1 MNRRE
6 FVKNS
11 CLACLS
17 ATGMAMLS
25 SCTATRYISGTLGND
40 GLTLDANEFITK
52 RKGEAVYRSF
62 VIVRNEALQYPVC
75 VYRFGE
81 NEYAALLMQCTHQ
94 GTELQAS
101 GDRLQCPAHGS
112 EFDNRGIVKT
122 GPADKGLRSF
132 PVTLS
137 NNQLFI
143 DLRAV

>member
-17 ATGMAMLS
+17 AGGMAMLS
-25 SCTATRYISGTLGND
+25 SCSATSYITGTLGND

-52 RKGEAVYRSF
+52 RKGEAIYRSF

-94 GTELQAS
+94 GTELQVS

-122 GPADKGLRSF
+122 GPADKVLRSF
-132 PVTLS
+132 PVTVS
-137 NNQLFI
+137 KNQLFI